1 MNYDSIIKDAG
12 SKDCSELLNSFFAH
26 FNHFTDEEV
35 EAVRSAWLYLCQ
47 VSKDKFDSQNLPYH
61 IHALRVACILAERDL
76 DCQCIVAGFL
86 HNVLSFEKVSE
97 DEIREKF
104 GPTILKLIGG
114 TTRITNLK
122 INNKTQQ
129 EADSVRKML
138 FAMVED
144 IRVILVMLADRL
156 DRIRNLSHETK
167 LVQKQ
172 VAQEAIDIWAPLA
185 NRLGMSSV
193 KSELEDLSLKYSN
206 PDVYGQIKKV
216 VAAKKQE
223 RADYLSKAQ
232 QEIYKAAN
240 RAGLE
245 VTISSRA
252 KHFYSI
258 YQKMRKRNK
267 AVDELLTYWL
277 CGLFVKPVGIAMFWW
292 DLFTVYGSHWKV
304 GSRIISPCQRLTDI
318 RVFIQRSCAREDH
331 WKFRFV
337 PRKCIP
343 WQNTVWQAIFC
354 TSSNWVVLTRLGL
367 KIYPSSIS

>member
-12 SKDCSELLNSFFAH
+12 NKNCNELLDSFLAH

-35 EAVRSAWLYLCQ
+35 EAIRSAWLYLCQ

-104 GPTILKLIGG
+104 GPAILKLIGG
-114 TTRITNLK
+114 TKRITNLK
-122 INNKTQQ
+122 IKNKTQQ

-172 VAQEAIDIWAPLA
+172 VAQEAIE
-185 NRLGMSSV
+185 GMT
-193 KSELEDLSLKYSN
+193 L
-206 PDVYGQIKKV
+206 
-216 VAAKKQE
+216 
-223 RADYLSKAQ
+223 
-232 QEIYKAAN
+232 
-240 RAGLE
+240 
-245 VTISSRA
+245 
-252 KHFYSI
+252 
-258 YQKMRKRNK
+258 
-267 AVDELLTYWL
+267 
-277 CGLFVKPVGIAMFWW
+277 
-292 DLFTVYGSHWKV
+292 
-304 GSRIISPCQRLTDI
+304 
-318 RVFIQRSCAREDH
+318 
-331 WKFRFV
+331 
-337 PRKCIP
+337 
-343 WQNTVWQAIFC
+343 
-354 TSSNWVVLTRLGL
+354 
-367 KIYPSSIS
+367 